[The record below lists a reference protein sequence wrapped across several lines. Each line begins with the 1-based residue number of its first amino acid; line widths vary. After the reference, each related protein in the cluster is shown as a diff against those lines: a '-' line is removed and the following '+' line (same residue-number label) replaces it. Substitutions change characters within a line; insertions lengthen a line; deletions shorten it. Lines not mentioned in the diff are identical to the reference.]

1 MLRREFIA
9 GAGAV
14 AGLAALPATGS
25 EFVLAQE
32 KGAEFY
38 ELRQYHLHQGA
49 KPKRAEE
56 FWRDAG
62 IPALKRLGIGP
73 VGVFNVV
80 IGPESPT
87 LFVLIP
93 HKSAESVVTLPA
105 RLADDVDY
113 QKAGAAFLNAPLS
126 DPSYARLESALLAS
140 LSGMAR
146 LEAPPAAAEKKPRL
160 FELRTYECHGEH
172 AAAAK
177 ADMFNQGEIGLFRQ
191 AGFHP
196 VFFSQSVIGKNVPNI
211 TYMLS
216 FEDLAARDRCFA
228 AFGAN
233 PEFRRLA
240 ALPKYTDLLTNITNT
255 ILRPTA
261 FSEI

>member
-1 MLRREFIA
+1 MLRRDFIA
-9 GAGAV
+9 GAGV
-14 AGLAALPATGS
+14 TVGLAALPASG
-25 EFVLAQE
+25 EDFVLADE
-32 KGAEFY
+32 KGAEYY
-38 ELRQYHLHQGA
+38 ELRQYHLQQGA

-62 IPALKRLGIGP
+62 LPALKRLGIGP

-87 LFVLIP
+87 LIVLIP

-105 RLADDVDY
+105 RLADDAEY
-113 QKAGAAFLNAPLS
+113 QKAGAVFLNAPLS
-126 DPSYARLESALLAS
+126 DPSFVRLESTLLAS
-140 LSGMAR
+140 LSGMPR

-160 FELRTYECHGEH
+160 FELRTYECHGERS
-172 AAAAK
+172 AAAK

-196 VFFSQSVIGKNVPNI
+196 VFFSQAVIGKNVPNI

-216 FEDLAARDRCFA
+216 FEDMAARDRNFA

-233 PEFRRLA
+233 PEFRRMA
-240 ALPKYTDLLTNITNT
+240 AMPKYTDLLTNITNT
-255 ILRPTA
+255 ILRPAA